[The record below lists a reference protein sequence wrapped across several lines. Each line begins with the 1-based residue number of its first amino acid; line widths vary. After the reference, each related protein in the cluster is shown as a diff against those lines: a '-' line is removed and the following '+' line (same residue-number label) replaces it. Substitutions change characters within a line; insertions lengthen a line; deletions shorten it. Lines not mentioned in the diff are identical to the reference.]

1 MEGDTPQVPVTQ
13 EAQPET
19 KGVPQTPPEPTVPTK
34 PKKRLKL
41 KILIILVVALV
52 GLGVG
57 GFFVYKNIFGP
68 EVKKVPVKIYN
79 QNISGEIKQDQIW
92 SGTIHVTGDIEVKE
106 GVTLTILPGTI
117 VEVTAFSDDQHGGI
131 DHPHDPNFP
140 KDPDR
145 VETQSTKISVW
156 GALNAIGTPD
166 NRIIFTSK
174 SETPTTYDWDGL
186 HISHGRLEYA
196 IVEYA
201 RYNNFQESSDVIVAN
216 NIIRNILEC
225 CICIG
230 HSKPISPQIL
240 NNDIYNCGHE
250 GIDNAGGSPLIRGN
264 YFHRE
269 NPEIQPD
276 PSIGGVGIV
285 IYKNAY
291 PIVEDNVFE
300 KNSNAII
307 FIGASMHEEEQGKE
321 VIIRNNT
328 IKNNDVGI
336 NIDPD
341 YPFDAVIMENNQL
354 INNKEA
360 ERVEPEQVLNG
371 TADWKTY
378 TNTKY
383 NYQSKVPLD
392 FTNKAK
398 PAGWVATSED
408 DSIDFSRERQWY
420 VMIQSLPD
428 APFYNPPLGT
438 ELVGWLK
445 QNKVLFDDYQT
456 LDKPN
461 FEIGGIP
468 AVKMYS
474 PGRPQAFNA
483 DIIYFIKDNKLFQIQ
498 ALADTDDENGV
509 DVENVKEICN
519 QILSSFKFIK

>member
-1 MEGDTPQVPVTQ
+1 M
-13 EAQPET
+13 
-19 KGVPQTPPEPTVPTK
+19 
-34 PKKRLKL
+34 KK
-41 KILIILVVALV
+41 KILIILIILICF
-52 GLGVG
+52 GTG
-57 GFFVYKNIFGP
+57 GFFVWENLSLPETEKEKIKGKKEIPEEQEVLPEEGKEGGVIFEEKVKVPVEEKKGGALEP
-68 EVKKVPVKIYN
+68 EVPVKIYN
-79 QNISGEIKQDQIW
+79 QNISGKIKQDQIW
-92 SGTIHVTGDIEVKE
+92 SGIIHVTGDVEVEE
-106 GVTLTILPGTI
+106 GVTLTILPGTV
-117 VEVTAFSDDQHGGI
+117 VEVAAFSDDQHGGI

-156 GALNAIGTPD
+156 GTLNAIGTPD

-250 GIDNAGGSPLIRGN
+250 GIDNAGGSPLIKGN

-285 IYKNAY
+285 VYKNAY
-291 PIVEDNVFE
+291 PIIEDNVL
-300 KNSNAII
+300 KKHSNAII

-321 VIIRNNT
+321 VIIRDNT
-328 IKNNDVGI
+328 IENNDVGI

-354 INNKEA
+354 INNKE
-360 ERVEPEQVLNG
+360 
-371 TADWKTY
+371 
-378 TNTKY
+378 
-383 NYQSKVPLD
+383 
-392 FTNKAK
+392 
-398 PAGWVATSED
+398 
-408 DSIDFSRERQWY
+408 
-420 VMIQSLPD
+420 
-428 APFYNPPLGT
+428 
-438 ELVGWLK
+438 
-445 QNKVLFDDYQT
+445 
-456 LDKPN
+456 
-461 FEIGGIP
+461 
-468 AVKMYS
+468 
-474 PGRPQAFNA
+474 
-483 DIIYFIKDNKLFQIQ
+483 
-498 ALADTDDENGV
+498 DEVHTG
-509 DVENVKEICN
+509 
-519 QILSSFKFIK
+519 